1 MFSFPEKYRNSQFP
15 QTTKWFEKIMNSPEA
30 LKAYGRTLLCKTPLK
45 AFTGEVK
52 KNPRIKIPIIGNGD
66 VTTPERAKEC
76 FDKRMAECEAHKAE
90 CEAKKAEIEKVMA
103 NWDNMTIEEQKAFFD
118 ENAPCCKGHKCCKEA
133 KEGCCKKEGEG
144 CCKDGQKPCEKK

>member
-1 MFSFPEKYRNSQFP
+1 
-15 QTTKWFEKIMNSPEA
+15 
-30 LKAYGRTLLCKTPLK
+30 
-45 AFTGEVK
+45 
-52 KNPRIKIPIIGNGD
+52 
-66 VTTPERAKEC
+66 
-76 FDKRMAECEAHKAE
+76 
-90 CEAKKAEIEKVMA
+90 MA